1 MKFFSRKEQ
10 CKIDVFIIYIYMYV
24 LPSNYALHVGF
35 LSVHVT
41 TLRRW
46 HIRHDLPLR
55 FWFSQFVLPTVDS
68 FLFFPPLPLI
78 LYSPRLSPFVNC
90 FRLTDW
96 WMNRSIDLM
105 HMYKICVYIFIGA
118 AASSSSFLPPIFL
131 FSFARNYIFCFWF
144 RLQTS
149 MQPPLEREEK
159 SNKTADRS
167 GFT

>member
-1 MKFFSRKEQ
+1 MY
-10 CKIDVFIIYIYMYV
+10 IYICTYFH
-24 LPSNYALHVGF
+24 PSNYVLHVGF

-68 FLFFPPLPLI
+68 FLFFLPLPLI

-118 AASSSSFLPPIFL
+118 AASSSFFPYIFVLFRSQLYFL
-131 FSFARNYIFCFWF
+131 FLVSSSNLHAAAARA
-144 RLQTS
+144 RG
-149 MQPPLEREEK
+149 K
-159 SNKTADRS
+159 K
-167 GFT
+167 